1 VIVVVKVQQQAS
13 GMNNQ
18 GFKIAIL
25 HFKDRTKNPT
35 KFMFPINKPKKT
47 GRACC

>member
-1 VIVVVKVQQQAS
+1 MVVKVQRQAS

-25 HFKDRTKNPT
+25 HFKDRTSVSYIPAY
-35 KFMFPINKPKKT
+35 PKPS
-47 GRACC
+47 